1 MLTQVL
7 GIVEA
12 EGWFDTKQPFEKS
25 IYLSQG
31 SSQCVLLSRNGQ
43 PDTFVKFT
51 DLINLASEATR
62 CRQSH
67 ERFPR
72 HTARFLGYA
81 KRHSLEV
88 LATRAV
94 SFLPVSGSM
103 MLATK
108 LGGAA
113 QVGLEGFFR
122 RMSECGAET
131 NACRQGHE
139 WFEDLRAYFDGHA
152 LQPAAAMGL
161 PRLSQAL
168 QSLPPL
174 PQHGDLVLN
183 NLGLRPDRGL
193 VVFDWEDYG
202 AVNLPGLDLF
212 TLENSIRQDVDPRL
226 VSGPSPVSK
235 HGLDVGKLAAALGL
249 SQQMYEELKLSY
261 ALVFRYLK
269 RNYNAEVR
277 ARLDELIH
285 GMAGAIAR
293 NETQDG
299 AESHD
304 EQVRQ

>member
-1 MLTQVL
+1 MLSQVL

-12 EGWFDTKQPFEKS
+12 EGWFDTTQPFEKS
-25 IYLSQG
+25 LYLSQG

-51 DLINLASEATR
+51 DLVDLASEAAR

-94 SFLPVSGSM
+94 SFLPVSGM
-103 MLATK
+103 MILTAK
-108 LGGAA
+108 HGGAV
-113 QVGLEGFFR
+113 QVGLEGLFR
-122 RMSECGAET
+122 RMSECSAET
-131 NACRQGHE
+131 SACQQGYE
-139 WFEDLRAYFDGHA
+139 WFEDLRSYFDCHI

-183 NLGLRPDRGL
+183 NLGLRPDREL

-212 TLENSIRQDVDPRL
+212 TLDNSIRQDLDPRW
-226 VSGPSPVSK
+226 VSRPASTSM
-235 HGLDVGKLAAALGL
+235 HALDIGKLAAVLGL
-249 SQQMYEELKLSY
+249 SPQLYEELKLGY

-299 AESHD
+299 AKIT
-304 EQVRQ
+304 